1 MKKTIIALCGVAM
14 VLGMSSCDKNVGET
28 SSTISTGC
36 YSLVSTPSG
45 ETYVSGAKY
54 TYAFKQMAGTVK
66 VGVSELNIGGGTE
79 ASFTTSE
86 MPYGAGR
93 LELPSYGYP
102 VVYLFAG
109 QDVTGKDGVKIT
121 DFSGEYTTAAV
132 MNNDSI
138 LGKINKEYFNLE
150 PLYMPMNNTYSVLSF
165 KYGENTV
172 NTFWPDLI
180 FSANTFTSYPGM
192 TSMPEPINSIIYRV
206 SMNLKDSS
214 KYTADVY
221 IYNAKFAPEMKQT
234 INIVL
239 KNLPMTFTSE
249 GYVISATNVNPVML
263 GENTENTKYVFN
275 SFDLQSTDK
284 MRAMQAAFR
293 VAGVFSGQVTGRSI
307 LSSSK

>member
-1 MKKTIIALCGVAM
+1 
-14 VLGMSSCDKNVGET
+14 
-28 SSTISTGC
+28 
-36 YSLVSTPSG
+36 
-45 ETYVSGAKY
+45 
-54 TYAFKQMAGTVK
+54 
-66 VGVSELNIGGGTE
+66 
-79 ASFTTSE
+79 
-86 MPYGAGR
+86 
-93 LELPSYGYP
+93 
-102 VVYLFAG
+102 
-109 QDVTGKDGVKIT
+109 
-121 DFSGEYTTAAV
+121 
-132 MNNDSI
+132 
-138 LGKINKEYFNLE
+138 
-150 PLYMPMNNTYSVLSF
+150 
-165 KYGENTV
+165 
-172 NTFWPDLI
+172 
-180 FSANTFTSYPGM
+180 
-192 TSMPEPINSIIYRV
+192 MPEPINSIIYRV